1 MVRRLSLSWLVALG
15 LVSFLLGA
23 PATALGDL
31 RGDFNGDG
39 RDDLAVGVVGEDL
52 GGASNAGA
60 VNVLYGGPG
69 GLSATGDQFWR
80 QNSTGVLGASE
91 KDDSFGYALAAG
103 DFNGDGRDDLAVG
116 VPDEDIGGVATVG
129 AVNVLYGG
137 AGGLSATGNQLWH
150 QDSPGVL
157 DTAEPATGS
166 ARPWPRATS
175 MATAVTIW
183 RSGVPQTSR
192 GRLCAGAV
200 NVLYGGSGGL
210 SATGNQFW
218 SQDSPGVLDA
228 AEPLDVFGGS
238 LAAGDING
246 DGRDDLAVGVF
257 SEDLG
262 SVGDAGAVNVLY
274 GGAGGLSATGNQFW
288 TRTAPASSTPP
299 RSSTSSAGPWPRAT
313 STATPA
319 TTWPS
324 AYRRGRGGR
333 Q

>member
-1 MVRRLSLSWLVALG
+1 MARRLSLSCLVALG

-116 VPDEDIGGVATVG
+116 VSDEDLGGVATVG

-137 AGGLSATGNQLWH
+137 AGGLSATGNQLWS

-157 DTAEPATGS
+157 DTAEPSDRFGS
-166 ARPWPRATS
+166 TLAA
-175 MATAVTIW
+175 
-183 RSGVPQTSR
+183 GDLNGD
-192 GRLCAGAV
+192 GRDDLAIGTPSDSAGDVCCAGAV

-210 SATGNQFW
+210 SATGNQLW
-218 SQDSPGVLDA
+218 GQDSPGVLDA
-228 AEPLDVFGGS
+228 AEPLDAFGGS

-257 SEDLG
+257 SEDLEAPAMPARSTSSTAAPAG
-262 SVGDAGAVNVLY
+262 SRRPGTSSGA
-274 GGAGGLSATGNQFW
+274 
-288 TRTAPASSTPP
+288 RTAPAFSTPP
-299 RSSTSSAGPWPRAT
+299 RRSTSSAGP
-313 STATPA
+313 
-319 TTWPS
+319 
-324 AYRRGRGGR
+324 
-333 Q
+333 